1 MSAARGFAYDYEP
14 DEEMPEMDLLT
25 AFLTHAALE
34 AGEGQ
39 SAAGQDS
46 VQLMTL
52 HSAKGLEFPLVFL
65 CGMEEGLFPHA
76 RSSEDVSQLEEE
88 RRLCYVGIT
97 RARQELVMTYA
108 ESRTLHGS
116 ESYQQVS
123 RFINEIP
130 AELIHDIRPRA
141 NVAHARYTD
150 SDHAKLP
157 TRAALSES
165 QFQLGQRVQH
175 GKFGEGMITNM
186 EGAGAHARVQVN
198 FESAGPKWLVVAY
211 ANLMPI

>member
-1 MSAARGFAYDYEP
+1 MS
-14 DEEMPEMDLLT
+14 
-25 AFLTHAALE
+25 
-34 AGEGQ
+34 
-39 SAAGQDS
+39 
-46 VQLMTL
+46 
-52 HSAKGLEFPLVFL
+52 
-65 CGMEEGLFPHA
+65 
-76 RSSEDVSQLEEE
+76 
-88 RRLCYVGIT
+88 
-97 RARQELVMTYA
+97 YA

-141 NVAHARYTD
+141 NLSQARYAD
-150 SDHAKLP
+150 KDQPDLP
-157 TRAALSES
+157 SRAAMSES